1 MLDEIDLLDLDA
13 FARGVPHEWFTWLR
27 HNAPVYR
34 HPEPD
39 GPGFWVLTKYDD
51 VRTVSRNNKLFS
63 SDSARGGVM
72 DIGEEAGRQ
81 RMAMLGGGRAMIV
94 MDPPHHT
101 QYRKLINTAFTP
113 RTIAAVEDSLRAV
126 AARLIDAA
134 VAKGSCDFVTDVAV
148 PLPLEAI
155 CELLGISEGD
165 RPQIV
170 EWTNRMLGNDDP
182 EYAVDES
189 EFARAWLEFA
199 QFAYQIA
206 MQRRG
211 QPGADVISRLLAA
224 ELDGDSLSDLDFVLF
239 MLLLTNAG
247 NETTRNSISHGLAAL
262 VDHPD
267 QYAALVADPSLIP
280 TAAEEILRWA
290 SPILWFRRN
299 VTEDTELRGQKI
311 AAGDRVVVW
320 YVSANRDEDVFAD
333 PFCFDIRRQPNDH
346 VAFGAGGAHFCLGA
360 ALARLEIRVLFEELV
375 RRVPALTTL
384 GDPDYLRSN
393 FIRGIKHLPVDLTT
407 AAPAAAR

>member
-1 MLDEIDLLDLDA
+1 
-13 FARGVPHEWFTWLR
+13 
-27 HNAPVYR
+27 
-34 HPEPD
+34 
-39 GPGFWVLTKYDD
+39 
-51 VRTVSRNNKLFS
+51 
-63 SDSARGGVM
+63 
-72 DIGEEAGRQ
+72 
-81 RMAMLGGGRAMIV
+81 
-94 MDPPHHT
+94 
-101 QYRKLINTAFTP
+101 
-113 RTIAAVEDSLRAV
+113 
-126 AARLIDAA
+126 
-134 VAKGSCDFVTDVAV
+134 
-148 PLPLEAI
+148 
-155 CELLGISEGD
+155 
-165 RPQIV
+165 
-170 EWTNRMLGNDDP
+170 
-182 EYAVDES
+182 
-189 EFARAWLEFA
+189 
-199 QFAYQIA
+199 
-206 MQRRG
+206 
-211 QPGADVISRLLAA
+211 
-224 ELDGDSLSDLDFVLF
+224 

-333 PFCFDIRRQPNDH
+333 PFRFDIRRQPNDH

-375 RRVPALTTL
+375 RRVPALATL